1 MISENKISTLVS
13 SQLPFFVRN
22 DHENF
27 VAFLEAYYEW
37 MEQTQGVV
45 NVAKSMKDQ
54 LDLDKTDIFA
64 QQFYNNFLPLIPQNV
79 LVDKN
84 LLVKNIKDFY
94 KSRGTEKSV
103 RFLMRILFNDE
114 VEFYYPKKDI
124 LRASDGKWFVENSV
138 KISDVYVN
146 GVLDNR
152 IQTANLL
159 VSRRV
164 IGEDSGAAA
173 TVEKLDTYYESG
185 ILVRELKISQQTK
198 EFSSGEYIS
207 TTYLENGNEIT
218 IEAALFAGGISSVKI
233 VSPGEGYSVGE
244 VVTVNGDNGGEG
256 GIGEGAVVVVSSVS
270 TGSLSGIGVINGGS
284 GFQNNSQVLVSGGG
298 GSGANGVVDLIVS
311 DGSIHPNSYNIV
323 SSTISLE
330 SSSLLNKASYTNLN
344 GKNVNSTIASA
355 MSYFTYANT
364 GPIGSISLTNLGSNY
379 GGTPTFSIVANTR
392 VRALGILGRM
402 QIING
407 GTGYSVGDIL
417 KFNNVLGGY
426 GSGAN
431 ARVKAVNTSS
441 SSVITEVEFTASG
454 GHIIGGSGYDQNFLP
469 TVEVLSSTGIGANI
483 IVTSVLGFGE
493 RLASVGS
500 TAGAILSL
508 SIQQRGSGYST
519 APTLS
524 LTNIGSGTAQA
535 TATII
540 TGSYKYPGRFLT
552 DDGMVSSYNFLQD
565 RDYYQPFSYVL
576 KLKHSLEKYKSILNK
591 LIHPAGMKMFG
602 EYVIEKDTA
611 PIDASLKNITVNVA
625 NLTIKVLM
633 TNTSTGTGNFVPNEI
648 VYQGATLNTATFK
661 ASVVSWNNSTGK
673 LELLDYTGTANTGTI
688 KGVTSAA
695 NRTVITVV

>member
-54 LDLDKTDIFA
+54 LDLDKTDIFV

-124 LRASDGKWFVENSV
+124 LRASDGKWFVEDSI
-138 KISDVYVN
+138 KISDVYIN

-164 IGEDSGAAA
+164 IGLTSEAAA

-185 ILVRELKISQQTK
+185 VLVRELKISQQTK
-198 EFSSGEYIS
+198 DFSSGEYIS

-218 IEAALFAGGISSVKI
+218 IEALLFAGGISSVKI
-233 VSPGEGYSVGE
+233 VSPGEGYQVGE
-244 VVTVNGDNGGEG
+244 TVTITGDGS
-256 GIGEGAVVVVSSVS
+256 GAVVIISSVS

-298 GSGANGVVDLIVS
+298 GSGANGLVNLVVD

-330 SSSLLNKASYTNLN
+330 SSSLLNKSSYTNLN
-344 GKNVNSTIASA
+344 SRNVNSTIASA
-355 MSYFTYANT
+355 MNYFTYANT

-379 GGTPTFSIVANTR
+379 TGTPTFSIVANTR

-407 GTGYSVGDIL
+407 GSGYSVGDIL

-469 TVEVLSSTGIGANI
+469 TVEVLSANGVNANI

-500 TAGAILSL
+500 KAGAILSL
-508 SIQQRGSGYST
+508 SITSRGSGYST
-519 APTLS
+519 APTLN

-535 TATII
+535 TATVI
-540 TGSYKYPGRFLT
+540 TGSYKYQGRFLN

-602 EYVIEKDTA
+602 EYVIEKDTT
-611 PIDASLKNITVNVA
+611 PINASLKNITVNVA

-633 TNTSTGTGNFVPNEI
+633 INTSTGTGNFVPNEV

-673 LELLDYTGTANTGTI
+673 LELLDYIGTANTGTI
-688 KGVTSAA
+688 RGVTSEA

>member
-54 LDLDKTDIFA
+54 LDLDRTDIFA
-64 QQFYNNFLPLIPQNV
+64 QQFYDNFLPLIPQNV

-138 KISDVYVN
+138 KISDVYIN

-159 VSRRV
+159 VSRRI
-164 IGEDSGAAA
+164 IGLTSGAAA

-185 ILVRELKISQQTK
+185 VLVRELKISQQTK

-207 TTYLENGNEIT
+207 ATYLENGNEIT
-218 IEAALFAGGISSVKI
+218 IEATLFAGGISSVKI
-233 VSPGEGYSVGE
+233 VSPGEGYQVGE
-244 VVTVNGDNGGEG
+244 TVTITGDGS
-256 GIGEGAVVVVSSVS
+256 GAVVIVSAVS

-298 GSGANGVVDLIVS
+298 GSGANGIVNLVVD

-344 GKNVNSTIASA
+344 SRNVNSTIASA
-355 MSYFTYANT
+355 MNYFTYANT

-379 GGTPTFSIVANTR
+379 TGTPTFSIVANTR

-402 QIING
+402 QIVNG
-407 GTGYSVGDIL
+407 GSGYKTGDIL

-431 ARVKAVNTSS
+431 ARVKTVNVASS
-441 SSVITEVEFTASG
+441 NTITEVEFTANG

-469 TVEVLSSTGIGANI
+469 TVEVLSANGVNANI

-500 TAGAILSL
+500 KAGAILAL
-508 SIQQRGSGYST
+508 TIDKRGSGYST
-519 APTLS
+519 APTLN

-535 TATII
+535 TATVI
-540 TGSYKYPGRFLT
+540 TGSYKYEGRFLN

-591 LIHPAGMKMFG
+591 LVHPAGMKMFG
-602 EYVIEKDTA
+602 EYVIEKDTT
-611 PIDASLKNITVNVA
+611 PINASLKDITVNVA

-633 TNTSTGTGNFVPNEI
+633 ANTTNGTGNFVPNEV
-648 VYQGATLNTATFK
+648 VYQGAALNTATFK

-688 KGVTSAA
+688 RGVTSEA

>member
-1 MISENKISTLVS
+1 
-13 SQLPFFVRN
+13 
-22 DHENF
+22 
-27 VAFLEAYYEW
+27 
-37 MEQTQGVV
+37 
-45 NVAKSMKDQ
+45 
-54 LDLDKTDIFA
+54 
-64 QQFYNNFLPLIPQNV
+64 
-79 LVDKN
+79 
-84 LLVKNIKDFY
+84 
-94 KSRGTEKSV
+94 
-103 RFLMRILFNDE
+103 
-114 VEFYYPKKDI
+114 
-124 LRASDGKWFVENSV
+124 
-138 KISDVYVN
+138 
-146 GVLDNR
+146 
-152 IQTANLL
+152 
-159 VSRRV
+159 
-164 IGEDSGAAA
+164 
-173 TVEKLDTYYESG
+173 
-185 ILVRELKISQQTK
+185 
-198 EFSSGEYIS
+198 
-207 TTYLENGNEIT
+207 
-218 IEAALFAGGISSVKI
+218 LFAGGISSVKI
-233 VSPGEGYSVGE
+233 VSPGEGYQVGE
-244 VVTVNGDNGGEG
+244 TVTITGDGS
-256 GIGEGAVVVVSSVS
+256 GAVVIISSVS

-298 GSGANGVVDLIVS
+298 GSGANGLVNLVVD

-330 SSSLLNKASYTNLN
+330 SSSLLNKSSYTNLN
-344 GKNVNSTIASA
+344 SRNVNSTIASA
-355 MSYFTYANT
+355 MNYFTYANT

-379 GGTPTFSIVANTR
+379 TGTPTFSIVANTR

-407 GTGYSVGDIL
+407 GSGYSVGDIL

-469 TVEVLSSTGIGANI
+469 TVEVLSANGVNANI

-500 TAGAILSL
+500 KAGAILSL
-508 SIQQRGSGYST
+508 SITSRGSGYST
-519 APTLS
+519 APTLN

-535 TATII
+535 TATVI
-540 TGSYKYPGRFLT
+540 TGSYKYQGRFLN

-602 EYVIEKDTA
+602 EYVIEKDTT
-611 PIDASLKNITVNVA
+611 PINASLKNITVNVA

-633 TNTSTGTGNFVPNEI
+633 INTSTGTGNFVPNEV

-673 LELLDYTGTANTGTI
+673 LELLDYIGTANTGTI
-688 KGVTSAA
+688 RGVTSEA

>member
-164 IGEDSGAAA
+164 IGQTSGAAA
-173 TVEKLDTYYESG
+173 TIEKLDTYYESG

-198 EFSSGEYIS
+198 DFSSGEYLS

-244 VVTVNGDNGGEG
+244 TVTVTGDGT
-256 GIGEGAVVVVSSVS
+256 GAVVVVSSVS
-270 TGSLSGIGVINGGS
+270 AGSLSGIGIINGGS
-284 GFQNNSQVLVSGGG
+284 GFQNNSQVIVSGGG
-298 GSGANGVVDLIVS
+298 GSGANGIVNLVVDDS
-311 DGSIHPNSYNIV
+311 TIHPNSYNIV

-364 GPIGSISLTNLGSNY
+364 GPIGSITLTNLGSNY
-379 GGTPTFSIVANTR
+379 ISTPTFSIVANTR

-402 QIING
+402 QIVNRG
-407 GTGYSVGDIL
+407 SGYSVGDIL

-431 ARVKAVNTSS
+431 ARVKAVNTAIGNA
-441 SSVITEVEFTASG
+441 ITEVEFTASG

-469 TVEVLSSTGIGANI
+469 TIEVLSSNGTNANI

-508 SIQQRGSGYST
+508 TIEKRGSGYST

-576 KLKHSLEKYKSILNK
+576 KLKHSLEKYKSILDK

-602 EYVIEKDTA
+602 EYVIEKDTT
-611 PIDASLKNITVNVA
+611 PIDASLKNITVSVA

-633 TNTSTGTGNFVPNEI
+633 ANTQTGTGNFVPNEI

-661 ASVVSWNNSTGK
+661 ASVVSWDNSTGK

-688 KGVTSAA
+688 RGVTSAA

>member
-138 KISDVYVN
+138 KISDVYIN
-146 GVLDNR
+146 GILDNR

-164 IGEDSGAAA
+164 IGETSGSAA

-218 IEAALFAGGISSVKI
+218 IEAVLFAGGISSVKI
-233 VSPGEGYSVGE
+233 VSPGEGYIVGDTLT
-244 VVTVNGDNGGEG
+244 VTGDGS
-256 GIGEGAVVVVSSVS
+256 GAVVVVSSVS

-284 GFQNNSQVLVSGGG
+284 GFQNNSQVIVSGGG
-298 GSGANGVVDLIVS
+298 GSGANGVVDLIIA
-311 DGSIHPNSYNIV
+311 DGSVHPNSYNIV

-330 SSSLLNKASYTNLN
+330 SSSLLNKAIYTNLN
-344 GKNVNSTIASA
+344 GKNVNSTISSA

-364 GPIGSISLTNLGSNY
+364 GPIGSITLTNLGSNY
-379 GGTPTFSIVANTR
+379 TGTPTFSIVANTR

-431 ARVKAVNTSS
+431 ARVKAVNTAS

-469 TVEVLSSTGIGANI
+469 TIEVLSSNGTNANI
-483 IVTSVLGFGE
+483 AVTSVLGFGE

-508 SIQQRGSGYST
+508 RIDHRGSGYST
-519 APTLS
+519 PPTLS

-576 KLKHSLEKYKSILNK
+576 KLKHSLEKYKSILDK

-602 EYVIEKDTA
+602 EFVIEKDTT
-611 PIDASLKNITVNVA
+611 PIDASLKNITVSVA

-633 TNTSTGTGNFVPNEI
+633 ANTQTGTGNFVPNEI
-648 VYQGATLNTATFK
+648 VYQGSTLNTATFK
-661 ASVVSWNNSTGK
+661 ASVVSWDNSTGK

-688 KGVTSAA
+688 RGVTSAA

>member
-54 LDLDKTDIFA
+54 LDLDKTDIFV

-124 LRASDGKWFVENSV
+124 LRASDGKWFVEDSI
-138 KISDVYVN
+138 KISEVYIN

-159 VSRRV
+159 VSRRI
-164 IGEDSGAAA
+164 IGLTSEAAA

-185 ILVRELKISQQTK
+185 VLVRELKISQQTK
-198 EFSSGEYIS
+198 DFSSGEYIS

-218 IEAALFAGGISSVKI
+218 IEALLFAGGISSVKI
-233 VSPGEGYSVGE
+233 VSPGEGYQVGE
-244 VVTVNGDNGGEG
+244 TVTITGDGS
-256 GIGEGAVVVVSSVS
+256 GAVVIISSVS

-298 GSGANGVVDLIVS
+298 GSGANGLVNLVID

-344 GKNVNSTIASA
+344 SRNVNSTIASA
-355 MSYFTYANT
+355 MNYFTYANT

-379 GGTPTFSIVANTR
+379 TGTPTFSIVANTR

-407 GTGYSVGDIL
+407 GSGYSVGDIL

-469 TVEVLSSTGIGANI
+469 TVEVLSANGVNANI

-500 TAGAILSL
+500 KAGAILSL
-508 SIQQRGSGYST
+508 SITSRGSGYST
-519 APTLS
+519 APTLN

-535 TATII
+535 TATVI
-540 TGSYKYPGRFLT
+540 TGSYKYQGRFLN

-602 EYVIEKDTA
+602 EYVIEKDTT
-611 PIDASLKNITVNVA
+611 PINASLKNITVNVA

-633 TNTSTGTGNFVPNEI
+633 INTSTGTGNFVPNEV

-673 LELLDYTGTANTGTI
+673 LELLDYIGTANTGTI
-688 KGVTSAA
+688 RGVTSEA